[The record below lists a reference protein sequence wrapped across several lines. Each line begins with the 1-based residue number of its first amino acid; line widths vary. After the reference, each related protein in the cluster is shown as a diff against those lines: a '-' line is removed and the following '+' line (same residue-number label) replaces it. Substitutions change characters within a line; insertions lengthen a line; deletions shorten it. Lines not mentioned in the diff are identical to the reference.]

1 MTVKIISVKDD
12 TELFCHYASQ
22 SEPQRCFIALDL
34 EDGTLWADYNA
45 EIGSA
50 VPEAVWNGRTIRF
63 PAPCMTAAGMNHL
76 MDEIAPLADRVLA
89 GSEIEWDGN
98 NHVGKLDEDAQDA
111 SDEIER
117 ICDELEPAPSE
128 TVTEWD
134 ACEFY
139 DAVKDELGVTADST
153 DAELEALA
161 EKLEEED
168 SIYEWTGGPMVL
180 NGTLEFLQS
189 IRDNLREEAAD
200 EDDEEDS

>member
-1 MTVKIISVKDD
+1 
-12 TELFCHYASQ
+12 
-22 SEPQRCFIALDL
+22 
-34 EDGTLWADYNA
+34 
-45 EIGSA
+45 
-50 VPEAVWNGRTIRF
+50 
-63 PAPCMTAAGMNHL
+63 MTAAGMNRL

-161 EKLEEED
+161 EELEEED
-168 SIYEWTGGPMVL
+168 SIDDGTGGPMVL

-189 IRDNLREEAAD
+189 IRDDLREEA

>member
-12 TELFCHYASQ
+12 TELFCHYARQ

-34 EDGTLWADYNA
+34 EDGQLWADYNA

-50 VPEAVWNGRTIRF
+50 VPEAVWNGRTLRF
-63 PAPCMTAAGMNHL
+63 PAPCMTAAGMNRL

-161 EKLEEED
+161 EELEEED
-168 SIYEWTGGPMVL
+168 SIDEGTGGPMVL

-189 IRDNLREEAAD
+189 IRDNLREEA

>member
-12 TELFCHYASQ
+12 TELFCHYARQ
-22 SEPQRCFIALDL
+22 SEPQKCFIALDL
-34 EDGTLWADYNA
+34 EDGQLWADYNA

-50 VPEAVWNGRTIRF
+50 VPEAVWNGRTVRF
-63 PAPCMTAAGMNHL
+63 PAPCMTANGMNRL
-76 MDEIAPLADRVLA
+76 MDEIAPLAERVLA
-89 GSEIEWDGN
+89 GASIDWDGN

-111 SDEIER
+111 SDEIE
-117 ICDELEPAPSE
+117 ELCSETEPAPSE

-134 ACEFY
+134 ACEVY

-161 EKLEEED
+161 EELEEED
-168 SIYEWTGGPMVL
+168 SIDEGTGGPMVL

>member
-12 TELFCHYASQ
+12 TELFCHYARQ
-22 SEPQRCFIALDL
+22 SEPQKCFIALDL
-34 EDGTLWADYNA
+34 ENGQLWADYNA
-45 EIGSA
+45 EIGNA
-50 VPEAVWNGRTIRF
+50 VPEAVWNGRTLRF
-63 PAPCMTAAGMNHL
+63 PAPCMTAAGMNRL

-117 ICDELEPAPSE
+117 ICDELEPASSE

-161 EKLEEED
+161 EELEEED
-168 SIYEWTGGPMVL
+168 SIDEGTGGPMVL

-189 IRDNLREEAAD
+189 IRDNLREEA